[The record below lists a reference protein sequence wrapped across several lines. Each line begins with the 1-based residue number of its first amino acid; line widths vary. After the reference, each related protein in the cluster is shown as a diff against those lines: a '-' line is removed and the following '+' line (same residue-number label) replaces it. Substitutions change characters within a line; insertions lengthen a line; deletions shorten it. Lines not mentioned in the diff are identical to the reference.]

1 MFPNAKNML
10 TLQRSKI
17 TPATMNR
24 KQEKKVKQAKK
35 LPKIKE
41 KRIHSVR
48 FMLNDTEHK
57 AIERHLKKYKIT
69 NKASWYRRTILAHLW
84 QKLGEDYP
92 MLFEEKE
99 MQQEN
104 MEVVKVKETPT
115 LFDEQEM
122 QQGTLLKQTF
132 EE

>member
-1 MFPNAKNML
+1 M
-10 TLQRSKI
+10 
-17 TPATMNR
+17 
-24 KQEKKVKQAKK
+24 KKKQAKK
-35 LPKIKE
+35 VKEEKKNSPKIKE
-41 KRIHSVR
+41 KRIHR
-48 FMLNDTEHK
+48 INFMLNDTEYK

-69 NKASWYRRTILAHLW
+69 NKANWYRRTILAHVW

-99 MQQEN
+99 MRQE
-104 MEVVKVKETPT
+104 ETEPVKEKEVPT

-122 QQGTLLKQTF
+122 QQGSLFKQAF